1 MQIFFDRCKT
11 GKGFGYLHKCKD
23 SLNSKKIENKTMN
36 FNRNVKI
43 LKKNELA
50 GKVNTIKS
58 LKGPTVKI
66 SVKPIKKIDDQKN
79 QLKIEEKVF
88 SICNKYLGKKQLD
101 LIKTMRTGI
110 LFTNKL

>member
-1 MQIFFDRCKT
+1 MQIFFDRCKA

-23 SLNSKKIENKTMN
+23 SLNSKKIKNKAMN
-36 FNRNVKI
+36 FNRNVKM

-58 LKGPTVKI
+58 LKVPTVKI
-66 SVKPIKKIDDQKN
+66 SVKAVKKIDVQN
-79 QLKIEEKVF
+79 QLKIEQKVF